1 MISMP
6 SKCTKCGKLH
16 PDDADY
22 LLSGC
27 DECGSNFFFYIR
39 PEILEKM
46 EKEVEKLTKKEIVE
60 IERDIRE
67 IIPEK
72 IEKGETVILDLEA
85 IRVIKPGKYK
95 IDVTNLFTQKPIVI
109 RIGSGKYELDLSTLM
124 MKLKR
129 KKEEPR

>member
-1 MISMP
+1 MP
-6 SKCTKCGKLH
+6 SKCTRCGKLH

-22 LLSGC
+22 LLDGC
-27 DECGSNFFFYIR
+27 DECGSTFFFYIR

-46 EKEVEKLTKKEIVE
+46 EKEVEKLTKKEISE

-67 IIPEK
+67 IIPEN
-72 IEKGETVILDLEA
+72 IESGETVILDLEA

-109 RIGSGKYELDLSTLM
+109 RVGPGKYELDLSTLM
-124 MKLKR
+124 TKLKKR
-129 KKEEPR
+129 KSKMKSQ